1 MQLRGE
7 AWKIQDFN
15 GVWTR
20 DLAIPVRRSNQLSYE
35 ATDVGSWSFVGS
47 NGPVRNE
54 SMMKWYMKWIIH
66 ELRIWNQVRLWSS
79 QLWAQFMQLR
89 GEAWTG
95 FEPVTSRFRC
105 DALTNWAMK
114 PLTLGAGH
122 LWVLMVPWG
131 MNQWWNGIW
140 NESYMN
146 CGYEIKWGYDLRIR
160 THKWPAPNVSGFIA
174 QLVRAS
180 HRNREVTGS
189 NPVEVLNFSGFS
201 TQLHKLRS

>member
-1 MQLRGE
+1 MKWIIYELRIWDQVKLWSSQLWTQFLQLHRE

-47 NGPVRNE
+47 NDPVRNE
-54 SMMKWYMKWIIH
+54 SMMNG
-66 ELRIWNQVRLWSS
+66 IWNESYMNCGYEIKWSYD
-79 QLWAQFMQLR
+79 LR
-89 GEAWTG
+89 SYEHNFCNCIENPEKFRTSTG

-122 LWVLMVPWG
+122 LWVLMIPWG
-131 MNQWWNGIW
+131 MNQWWMVYEMNHIW
-140 NESYMN
+140 TADMKSSEAMIFAVINA
-146 CGYEIKWGYDLRIR
+146 IF
-160 THKWPAPNVSGFIA
+160 AIA
-174 QLVRAS
+174 
-180 HRNREVTGS
+180 
-189 NPVEVLNFSGFS
+189 
-201 TQLHKLRS
+201 